1 MAARWKG
8 NKDNLFL
15 LISASVVVLLDLI
28 FIFFIKYSNQGMSLK
43 YLNFNSVGNIL
54 NLLFSISLF
63 FGIVVLIFQKK
74 ELMSA
79 KVILSFVAIMTS
91 TLTLAYIFTNYHLPL
106 KPVYILS
113 QPIHKIITG
122 ILFVSYQFIQFLLII
137 HIWGNIINRKNILYF
152 RSITNALSII
162 LLIFILA
169 FIYSVNMGEKF
180 ENFTLKKSRDNIA
193 VVLGAAVW
201 SNNKPSPS
209 LAARVDK
216 AIELY
221 RAGFTGK
228 IQLTGSNAPGELPEA
243 EVAYRYLRRDG
254 VPDENI
260 LLETKTTCTT
270 EQISFIKFYITQ
282 KNRRGIIIISDKYHL
297 PRVMEICSFYNIK
310 VTPVASNLQFS
321 VRTNIYH
328 HVRETVALTMF
339 WFFAI

>member
-1 MAARWKG
+1 MAAKRKG
-8 NKDNLFL
+8 GKENLFL
-15 LISASVVVLLDLI
+15 LISAAVAVLLDLF

-43 YLNFNSVGNIL
+43 YFNFNSIGNIL
-54 NLLFSISLF
+54 NILFSISLF
-63 FGIVVLIFQKK
+63 LGIVVLIFQKT
-74 ELMSA
+74 ERMPA
-79 KVILSFVAIMTS
+79 KVVLSFVAIMTS

-106 KPVYILS
+106 KLMYILN

-122 ILFVSYQFIQFLLII
+122 LLFVSYQFTQFLFII
-137 HIWGNIINRKNILYF
+137 HIWGNIINRKNVLYF
-152 RSITNALSII
+152 RSITNAFSII
-162 LLIFILA
+162 LLIFILT
-169 FIYSVNMGEKF
+169 FIYSINIGKKF
-180 ENFTLKKSRDNIA
+180 EKITLIKSDDNIA

-221 RAGFTGK
+221 RAGYTTK

-243 EVAYRYLRRDG
+243 EVAYRYLRQDG

-270 EQISFIKFYITQ
+270 EQIRFIKFYLTQ